1 MTLIDWLFGWLLFN
15 ANLGIF
21 QLYHWNNSPRVDM
34 LLHSEILF
42 WFRANQSL
50 IFLLNAACLS
60 VLEPMIYHTQ
70 GEHANHYTTDALV
83 VLERVWE
90 TVDEYLSVAID
101 SEDEKRICAAENRTM
116 KKI

>member
-1 MTLIDWLFGWLLFN
+1 
-15 ANLGIF
+15 
-21 QLYHWNNSPRVDM
+21 
-34 LLHSEILF
+34 
-42 WFRANQSL
+42 
-50 IFLLNAACLS
+50 
-60 VLEPMIYHTQ
+60 MIYHTQ

-101 SEDEKRICAAENRTM
+101 SEDEKRISAAENRTM